1 MLRKNFKTPNGT
13 SQLIERG
20 DFPPLINFWAL
31 FPLSVNNSNVRL
43 ILNVVRLRLNVVV
56 GFVNEG
62 KSEKFGIN
70 AFFYFFLFILWVVL
84 NSFILL
90 LFYPFVFSMVD
101 VTPKQCTVSDF
112 C

>member
-20 DFPPLINFWAL
+20 DFPLLINFWAL
-31 FPLSVNNSNVRL
+31 FPLSVNNSN
-43 ILNVVRLRLNVVV
+43 VRLRLNVVV

-70 AFFYFFLFILWVVL
+70 AFFFFFFWVVL